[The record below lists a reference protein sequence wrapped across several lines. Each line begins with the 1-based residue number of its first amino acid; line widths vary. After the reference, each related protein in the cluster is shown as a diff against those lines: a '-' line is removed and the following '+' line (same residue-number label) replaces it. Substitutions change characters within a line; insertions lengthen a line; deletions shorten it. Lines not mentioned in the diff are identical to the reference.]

1 MHNASG
7 LATWLP
13 VSPPWYSPR
22 PGVGA
27 SDPRSTTIDCHC
39 QIMPAWAILNDWHR
53 SSFDKFSSLL
63 ISFIIV
69 NKWFNSVISRDRS
82 AIVRFCRRAEHFKS
96 FSIAISTQKNYF
108 HSKWSQQTIP
118 RLFLNW
124 SIAPWPSTEQLKH
137 CTAPN
142 RIGPICHAIYCADR
156 HLKVKYQTIITI
168 KYQTFVTIKCLILS
182 TCHIMRTVWVLILNN
197 LTNFIR
203 RHQV

>member
-1 MHNASG
+1 MDNASG

-13 VSPPWYSPR
+13 VSRQWYSSR

-39 QIMPAWAILNDWHR
+39 HCASVSDIEWLT
-53 SSFDKFSSLL
+53 SSFDKLSSLL

-82 AIVRFCRRAEHFKS
+82 AIVRFCRRAENFKS
-96 FSIAISTQKNYF
+96 FSIAISTQRNYF
-108 HSKWSQQTIP
+108 HSKWSQQTVP

-137 CTAPN
+137 CTTPN
-142 RIGPICHAIYCADR
+142 RIGPIR
-156 HLKVKYQTIITI
+156 QLKVNISSDIVKFLII
-168 KYQTFVTIKCLILS
+168 VVLLIAA
-182 TCHIMRTVWVLILNN
+182 HFN
-197 LTNFIR
+197 LL
-203 RHQV
+203 HGW